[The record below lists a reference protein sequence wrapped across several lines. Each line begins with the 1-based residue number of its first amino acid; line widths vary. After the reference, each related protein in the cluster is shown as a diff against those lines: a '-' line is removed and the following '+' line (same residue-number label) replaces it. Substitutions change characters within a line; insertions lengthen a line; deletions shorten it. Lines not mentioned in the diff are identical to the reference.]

1 MITQGSQMVLNFL
14 KRNYG
19 TEFTKKEIAEG
30 AKVSFNTVNGSIR
43 GLVQKGY
50 VDERTEE
57 VVIPATELGK
67 KDVVETIRYETLNEA
82 GLAYDPEQED
92 LEQKERERE
101 KRKAKRNKQA
111 E

>member
-50 VDERTEE
+50 VDERIEE
-57 VVIPATELGK
+57 VVIPATEPGK
-67 KDVVETIRYETLNEA
+67 KDTVGTIRYETLNEA

-92 LEQKERERE
+92 REQKERERE
-101 KRKAKRNKQA
+101 KRKAMRNKQA

>member
-1 MITQGSQMVLNFL
+1 MVLINLFHFLHHHIIEINNKNFL
-14 KRNYG
+14 ITIVN
-19 TEFTKKEIAEG
+19 
-30 AKVSFNTVNGSIR
+30 VSFNTVNGSIR

-50 VDERTEE
+50 VDERIEE
-57 VVIPATELGK
+57 VVIPATEPGK
-67 KDVVETIRYETLNEA
+67 KDTVETIRYETLNEA

-92 LEQKERERE
+92 REQKERERE

>member
-43 GLVQKGY
+43 GLVPQQNR
-50 VDERTEE
+50 V
-57 VVIPATELGK
+57 
-67 KDVVETIRYETLNEA
+67 
-82 GLAYDPEQED
+82 
-92 LEQKERERE
+92 
-101 KRKAKRNKQA
+101 KRILWKRFVMKL
-111 E
+111 